1 MNLFI
6 CFKKFWVFF
15 LAYNE
20 LGFIMTFAKKNL
32 VIISLLHFFL
42 IPPLPVLSHPTAS
55 STFVSHVAFG
65 TLIPFSAPLVP
76 SLGCLYGFI
85 VYSHSQSNT
94 YIHTTLE

>member
-1 MNLFI
+1 MNLF
-6 CFKKFWVFF
+6 WVFL

-20 LGFIMTFAKKNL
+20 LGFIMTFVKKNWL
-32 VIISLLHFFL
+32 LFLFPTFSSSLHSLYYL
-42 IPPLPVLSHPTAS
+42 TPWSP

-76 SLGCLYGFI
+76 SLGCLSGFI
-85 VYSHSQSNT
+85 VYSHSQSKT